1 MEIITGYRGE
11 PHITSQ
17 QERNTNI
24 AIFGSGARIIE
35 GIDSEL
41 EATIVSANLVEI
53 ADGMLIAEGCTACIE
68 RGTSDSITIDNGSQ
82 GMQRIDLIVARY
94 TRDAGTAVEDMKLAV
109 IKGTPSANDPAVPA
123 YTTGLIA
130 DGDSLVEFPLYRVN
144 ISGISIT
151 SVERLVE
158 VTSVAKLII
167 DIQDRIGNES
177 MGTTATTLTGA
188 IAEVRGKLPRHIEY
202 TWLYTN
208 IGINANGAYSD
219 SKRIGIDGYTPVS
232 ILGFRVL
239 NNDSTG
245 RNGAWCVIPRMWVYL
260 HTLDFS
266 IWNQHPSEQAVVKVE
281 IKIGYVSDYAT

>member
-11 PHITSQ
+11 PHVSSQ

-24 AIFGSGARIIE
+24 AIFGGGACIIE
-35 GIDSEL
+35 DIDSEL

-68 RGTSDSITIDNGSQ
+68 RGTSDSLTIDNGSQ

-177 MGTTATTLTGA
+177 TGTTATTLTGA
-188 IAEVRGKLPRHIEY
+188 IAEVRGKLPHHIEY
-202 TWLYTN
+202 TWQYTT
-208 IGINANGAYSD
+208 IGIGHGLAYSD
-219 SKRIGIDGYTPVS
+219 TKRIGIDGYTP
-232 ILGFRVL
+232 IAIKGFRVL
-239 NNDSTG
+239 DNDTDGKHSGWCIIDKIWLYNN
-245 RNGAWCVIPRMWVYL
+245 AM
-260 HTLDFS
+260 DFT
-266 IWNQHPSEQAVVKVE
+266 IWNQHQSETAIVKVQ
-281 IKIGYVSDYAT
+281 IKVAYVSDYAT